1 LYLSSS
7 ARRSRRGLGYAG
19 LLCLSHWNVSVVP
32 LTVTMACVSA
42 HSVCG
47 CERKHHHPEQIEM
60 AADGRES
67 AFHGEDECARKIRH
81 RYEQVLARDTALR
94 DRWIHSLATT
104 D

>member
-1 LYLSSS
+1 
-7 ARRSRRGLGYAG
+7 
-19 LLCLSHWNVSVVP
+19 
-32 LTVTMACVSA
+32 MACVSA

-47 CERKHHHPEQIEM
+47 CERKHHHPEQIEK